1 MDIARIDPN
10 LFMGQI
16 APYSFDLNYSSLAH
30 SIILVLPADRQ
41 GPSVRALQTVP
52 KQAGFWRWR
61 VRVASAGRGLR
72 SSGLTGAVA
81 DIHSTLTAPIAPRP
95 NCHGLYMSST

>member
-30 SIILVLPADRQ
+30 SIILVLPADR
-41 GPSVRALQTVP
+41 
-52 KQAGFWRWR
+52 
-61 VRVASAGRGLR
+61 
-72 SSGLTGAVA
+72 
-81 DIHSTLTAPIAPRP
+81 
-95 NCHGLYMSST
+95 